1 MQTEYLSNDVP
12 RAGQRC
18 EAAPK
23 LNKRRFDQRDNEVR
37 WKKKKQQQPKRRKRE
52 GKSIKS
58 NSMRSVE
65 GKSRKT
71 PTHIRVSNGN
81 DFEVDYRLFFFSFQ
95 PSEGKPVK
103 RWFFSLFFS
112 IYYYCYLLWGREG
125 GGEDKLGRSGNGEL
139 CFSQFGVCAD
149 SYVGFSPSFLLF
161 FFLFNEALRQ
171 FSSDFFLF

>member
-1 MQTEYLSNDVP
+1 M
-12 RAGQRC
+12 
-18 EAAPK
+18 K
-23 LNKRRFDQRDNEVR
+23 
-37 WKKKKQQQPKRRKRE
+37 KKKKQQQPKRRKRE

-81 DFEVDYRLFFFSFQ
+81 DFEVDYRLFFFRSNPAKESQ
-95 PSEGKPVK
+95 SNVDS
-103 RWFFSLFFS
+103 SLFFS

-161 FFLFNEALRQ
+161 FFI
-171 FSSDFFLF
+171 